1 MCFKN
6 LKLNLADY
14 SCSGSSKCGL
24 LIGAPAHDLP
34 VRLRRRLWHRAQVP
48 LRQGQGGREEGGEE
62 EQEEGAGAAER
73 GEKDSHTARPLGG
86 HVRQAKEGLDN
97 DDASSSD
104 LHPPAHDVSRARQG
118 ALPYA
123 ELA

>member
-1 MCFKN
+1 MFQE
-6 LKLNLADY
+6 LNLTDY
-14 SCSGSSKCGL
+14 SRSGSSKCGL
-24 LIGAPAHDLP
+24 LIGSPAHDLP
-34 VRLRRRLWHRAQVP
+34 VRLRRRLRHRAPVP

-62 EQEEGAGAAER
+62 EQEEGAGAAEG
-73 GEKDSHTARPLGG
+73 GEEDSHTARPLGG
-86 HVRQAKEGLDN
+86 HVRQAEEGLDN

-104 LHPPAHDVSRARQG
+104 LHPPAHDASRARQG